1 MPSTE
6 TLEHQKALE
15 NVDFD
20 FIRGPQAAAL
30 LKRRAAELGAA
41 EGPLG
46 VDTET
51 TGLDP
56 LANRVRLIQVATCDY
71 ALVVDVEGWRTEGER
86 QLPWD
91 APGLR
96 ELKALL
102 EGPSKKVLQ
111 NAAFDLN
118 FLAGEGIELG
128 GSIFDTMIAA
138 KVVNNGTGAKN
149 DLGAIVNRV
158 LRVPMPKELQK
169 ADWGGEISDEM
180 VLYAARDAVCLP
192 RLVPALKAAL
202 RGAKVTDSV
211 SLWDVFKLEMQ
222 ALRPIARMQWNGFG
236 FDAVAAAKLQ
246 VSLQDHAETLKTR
259 FLEELDAAIK
269 AEHPDEPGVWLP
281 REPDDDTRFNTREKD
296 SGSIR
301 KGTKRYKGF
310 NPRSPKQMAERFEQ
324 AGILLPPDEKGTPSL
339 DQNLLAF
346 LKGKYALVAM
356 YLEWKAAVTRV
367 SHVEKLLD
375 SIGPDGRIHA
385 NYRQMGTETGRMS
398 CVIGSTVLITSRGD
412 FRFDAYLPQDGDLVL
427 THCGRWMPVV
437 RKIYRGVESVFSVVT
452 EAGGKLTCTG
462 DHRLRVAGEWT
473 PVCKLRPGVHIE
485 YFPELDQPR
494 REYQGCT
501 HSVQSRRQTTSARF
515 SSGAENDL
523 SQRTVYTPYIL
534 ESGGIQSRESTEIL
548 TLQDGGEEPDEGQE
562 WFPTSQLQGL
572 GFGSQGLLN
581 GTAPEWKGWPGVP
594 APPCYGPGS
603 GFGEPSGSLR
613 SASYRWRYNQ
623 QYIGQSCVSNSEG
636 ALKLTPSETRVV
648 SIDPV
653 GSMGVWD
660 IEVLGDHSYATYGF
674 LNHNCSS
681 PNLQQ
686 VPREAEFR
694 RLFRARG
701 GYKLVVADFSQ
712 VELRVAAELS
722 GEERMRAAYRAGRD
736 LHTETAAL
744 VTGKSADTITKKER
758 TSAKLCFSGDT
769 EVLTDSGWVRLDKY
783 SGQRVAQYVLP
794 PGVELNRV
802 VRRPGPGYVAG
813 LPPAWDGNCGLVEFV
828 RPLHYDGYF
837 SEDVWRASDRNVDI
851 VATGNHQIFY
861 IDAYGNAQKKAMVD
875 VKAPREFVAAGYA
888 PRAQTALG
896 VTDSRLLAMVVADGS
911 FKQTR
916 DWVSLGFSKR
926 RKIRRCEDLLTEAG
940 IAFTK
945 SVSSNGEYE
954 PTTFFKFRLTEAD
967 WLLDFVDK
975 DKALNYAMCMRRV
988 NALAYLA
995 EAQYWD
1001 GIALEGGKRDRV
1013 IVGTIVK
1020 ETADVMQAMA
1030 VTAGLPC
1037 SVHKEPRS
1045 DLSTG
1050 AFYRVS
1056 YAFRTAPTWRPSW
1069 APERVEPQ
1077 QVYCVQ
1083 VPSEL
1088 LLIRRNGKVCVQGN
1102 CNFGLL
1108 YGAGAAT
1115 LRKQAIAQ
1123 YGVDMDLEE
1132 AQELVTGFRDAYP
1145 QLYKWQTLEG
1155 NKTTAAVFTRYGRK
1169 RRLTGFNDKYTTRI
1183 NTQVQG
1189 TAGDIAKIAIAMIW
1203 DRIKA
1208 APAGEALLI
1217 AMVHDEIVLEVEEA
1231 VVDKW
1236 AKLLA
1241 GAMEAAGGV
1250 VCKAVPIVAEA
1261 SFGDTWADAK

>member
-6 TLEHQKALE
+6 TLEHRKALE

-30 LKRRAAELGAA
+30 LKRRATELGAA

-102 EGPSKKVLQ
+102 EGPRKKVLQ

-324 AGILLPPDEKGTPSL
+324 AGILLPPDEKGAPSL

-346 LKGKYALVAM
+346 LKGEYELVAM

-398 CVIGSTVLITSRGD
+398 
-412 FRFDAYLPQDGDLVL
+412 
-427 THCGRWMPVV
+427 
-437 RKIYRGVESVFSVVT
+437 
-452 EAGGKLTCTG
+452 
-462 DHRLRVAGEWT
+462 
-473 PVCKLRPGVHIE
+473 
-485 YFPELDQPR
+485 
-494 REYQGCT
+494 
-501 HSVQSRRQTTSARF
+501 
-515 SSGAENDL
+515 
-523 SQRTVYTPYIL
+523 
-534 ESGGIQSRESTEIL
+534 
-548 TLQDGGEEPDEGQE
+548 
-562 WFPTSQLQGL
+562 
-572 GFGSQGLLN
+572 
-581 GTAPEWKGWPGVP
+581 
-594 APPCYGPGS
+594 
-603 GFGEPSGSLR
+603 
-613 SASYRWRYNQ
+613 
-623 QYIGQSCVSNSEG
+623 
-636 ALKLTPSETRVV
+636 
-648 SIDPV
+648 
-653 GSMGVWD
+653 
-660 IEVLGDHSYATYGF
+660 
-674 LNHNCSS
+674 CSS

-758 TSAKLCFSGDT
+758 TSAKLC
-769 EVLTDSGWVRLDKY
+769 
-783 SGQRVAQYVLP
+783 
-794 PGVELNRV
+794 
-802 VRRPGPGYVAG
+802 
-813 LPPAWDGNCGLVEFV
+813 
-828 RPLHYDGYF
+828 
-837 SEDVWRASDRNVDI
+837 
-851 VATGNHQIFY
+851 
-861 IDAYGNAQKKAMVD
+861 
-875 VKAPREFVAAGYA
+875 
-888 PRAQTALG
+888 
-896 VTDSRLLAMVVADGS
+896 
-911 FKQTR
+911 
-916 DWVSLGFSKR
+916 
-926 RKIRRCEDLLTEAG
+926 
-940 IAFTK
+940 
-945 SVSSNGEYE
+945 
-954 PTTFFKFRLTEAD
+954 
-967 WLLDFVDK
+967 
-975 DKALNYAMCMRRV
+975 
-988 NALAYLA
+988 
-995 EAQYWD
+995 
-1001 GIALEGGKRDRV
+1001 
-1013 IVGTIVK
+1013 
-1020 ETADVMQAMA
+1020 
-1030 VTAGLPC
+1030 
-1037 SVHKEPRS
+1037 
-1045 DLSTG
+1045 
-1050 AFYRVS
+1050 
-1056 YAFRTAPTWRPSW
+1056 
-1069 APERVEPQ
+1069 
-1077 QVYCVQ
+1077 
-1083 VPSEL
+1083 
-1088 LLIRRNGKVCVQGN
+1088 
-1102 CNFGLL
+1102 NFGLL

-1115 LRKQAIAQ
+1115 LRKQAVAQ

-1145 QLYKWQTLEG
+1145 QLYKWQTVEG

-1217 AMVHDEIVLEVEEA
+1217 AMVHDEIVLEVAESA
-1231 VVDKW
+1231 VDKW

-1250 VCKAVPIVAEA
+1250 VCKEVPIVAEA